1 MEFHALW
8 NDGSNAC
15 GGWEEVM
22 LLLNVITVSVTMFGA
37 DFRLVAVSNQLLTSN
52 QLKLFLLKLSHIQ
65 DYSFSKK
72 CKVFVDLSSL
82 TLTISATPLHPNSDF
97 CQL

>member
-1 MEFHALW
+1 MYMMEFHALW

-37 DFRLVAVSNQLLTSN
+37 DFRLVAVSNPLLTSN
-52 QLKLFLLKLSHIQ
+52 QLKLFLLNYLTFKITLSVKNAK
-65 DYSFSKK
+65 FS
-72 CKVFVDLSSL
+72 
-82 TLTISATPLHPNSDF
+82 
-97 CQL
+97 